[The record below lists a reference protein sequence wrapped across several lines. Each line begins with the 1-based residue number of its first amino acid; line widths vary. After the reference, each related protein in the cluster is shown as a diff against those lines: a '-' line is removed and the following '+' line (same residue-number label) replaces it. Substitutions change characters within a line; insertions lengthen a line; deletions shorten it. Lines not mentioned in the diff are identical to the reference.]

1 MRTLYLDCSSGI
13 SGNMFLGALLDA
25 GLPVDFLKNE
35 LRKLQITND
44 KSQTNYK
51 LQITK
56 AKKHGVRAIHLEVKT
71 KKQTKT
77 RNLKDI
83 LAIIGKSKLNSNT
96 KQISSAIFRRL
107 AEAEAKVHDI
117 SINKVHFHEVGAIDS
132 IVDIVGAAIGLNY
145 FGVEEIR
152 TSPINVGSGW
162 IKTSHGRL
170 PIPAPATS
178 ELLKGFSIYNSGIKK
193 ELTTPT
199 GAAII
204 SALAK
209 KADSLPRLKVEAI
222 GSGAGTFNLAEQPN
236 LLRIFIGESE
246 LPTEKDV
253 VLQIETNID
262 DLDPRLYDKAIA
274 ALMKAG
280 ALDAYIQ
287 PIRMKKQR
295 NAAQLIALCRPE
307 DKEPVLEAVFD
318 KTTTLGVRIFLV
330 LREKLNRKI
339 KHLKTRYGK
348 VKIKLG
354 LLGRKIKTYAPEYE
368 DLKRLAKKHRV
379 PLSRITHTTL
389 PRSSRA
395 VA

>member
-13 SGNMFLGALLDA
+13 SGNMFLGALLDS

-83 LAIIGKSKLNSNT
+83 LAILGKSKLNSNT
-96 KQISSAIFRRL
+96 KQISSAIFKRL

-117 SINKVHFHEVGAIDS
+117 PINKVHFHEVGALDS
-132 IVDIVGAAIGLNY
+132 IVDIVGAAIGLDY
-145 FGVEEIR
+145 FGIEEIR
-152 TSPINVGSGW
+152 TSPINVGSGR
-162 IKTSHGRL
+162 IKTSHGML
-170 PIPAPATS
+170 PIPAPATA
-178 ELLKGFSIYNSGIKK
+178 ELLKGFSIYNSAIRK

-199 GAAII
+199 GAAIV
-204 SALAK
+204 STLAK
-209 KADSLPRLKVEAI
+209 PADVMPRLKVQAI
-222 GSGAGTFNLAEQPN
+222 GNGAGTFNLAEQPN

-246 LPTEKDV
+246 LPTEKDT

-280 ALDAYIQ
+280 ALDAFIG

-295 NAAQLIALCRPE
+295 NAVQLVALCRPE
-307 DKEPVLEAVFD
+307 NKDRMLEALFD
-318 KTTTLGVRIFLV
+318 QTTTLGARVFV
-330 LREKLNRKI
+330 VQREKLKRKFVKTRFGKI
-339 KHLKTRYGK
+339 KM
-348 VKIKLG
+348 G
-354 LLGRKIKTYAPEYE
+354 LLGERIKTIAFEPEDYLKLTKKHKVPIRKIYKEYFKE
-368 DLKRLAKKHRV
+368 
-379 PLSRITHTTL
+379 LS
-389 PRSSRA
+389 
-395 VA
+395 